1 MMRLLLVEDDMMVG
15 TSTSTALRMEG
26 FVVDWVRDAAPAALA
41 LDVVS
46 YALMLL
52 DLGLPKKD
60 GLTLLREYRK
70 KGNSTPTIIITARDD
85 VENRVAGLNCGAD
98 DYLVKPVDLRELV
111 ARIRA
116 VTRRHAGQ
124 GNPELARGSL
134 RLNPMT
140 HEVFQNEQ
148 PVALSP
154 REFALLQALLQA
166 KDSVLS
172 RSELEERLY
181 GWGDE
186 VASNTV
192 DVHIHNLRKKLGTD
206 AIRNVR
212 GIGYIV
218 AESA

>member
-1 MMRLLLVEDDMMVG
+1 MMRLLLVEDDLMVG
-15 TSTSTALRMEG
+15 TSTCKALQMEG
-26 FVVDWVRDAAPAALA
+26 FIADWVRDADKAALA
-41 LDVVS
+41 LDAVS

-60 GLTLLREYRK
+60 GLGLLREYRK

-116 VTRRHAGQ
+116 VTRRHAGH
-124 GNPELARGSL
+124 GNPDLARGSL

-181 GWGDE
+181 GWGEE

>member
-1 MMRLLLVEDDMMVG
+1 MMRLLLVEDDLMVG
-15 TSTSTALRMEG
+15 TSTCKALQMEG
-26 FVVDWVRDAAPAALA
+26 FTVDWVRDADKAALA
-41 LDVVS
+41 LDAVS

-181 GWGDE
+181 GWGEE

>member
-1 MMRLLLVEDDMMVG
+1 MRLLLVEDDMMVG

-181 GWGDE
+181 GWGEE

-192 DVHIHNLRKKLGTD
+192 DVHIHNLRKKLGANT
-206 AIRNVR
+206 IRNVR

>member
-15 TSTSTALRMEG
+15 TSTCKALQMEG
-26 FVVDWVRDAAPAALA
+26 FIVDWVRDAEKAALA
-41 LDVVS
+41 LDAVS

-60 GLTLLREYRK
+60 GLALLREYRK

>member
-218 AESA
+218 ADSA

>member
-1 MMRLLLVEDDMMVG
+1 MMRLLLVEDDLMVG
-15 TSTSTALRMEG
+15 NSTCKALQMEG
-26 FVVDWVRDAAPAALA
+26 FVVDWARDAEKAALA
-41 LDVVS
+41 LDAVS

-98 DYLVKPVDLRELV
+98 DYLTKPVDLRELV

-192 DVHIHNLRKKLGTD
+192 DVHIHNLRKKLGAD

>member
-26 FVVDWVRDAAPAALA
+26 FVVDWVRDAIPAALA

-181 GWGDE
+181 GWGEE

-192 DVHIHNLRKKLGTD
+192 DVHIHNLRKKLGAD

>member
-1 MMRLLLVEDDMMVG
+1 MMRLLLVEDDLMVG
-15 TSTSTALRMEG
+15 TSTCKALQMEG
-26 FVVDWVRDAAPAALA
+26 FIVDWVRDADKAALA
-41 LDVVS
+41 LDAVS

-181 GWGDE
+181 GWGEE